1 MSRSRR
7 RNPVITDQQRGH
19 NVRFTKRLASKAARR
34 ADLPDGKAYR
44 KVFDPWE
51 ICDYKS
57 AAWAVRHDSYFGKG
71 DRRWTAK

>member
-1 MSRSRR
+1 MSRSHR
-7 RNPVITDQQRGH
+7 RNPVITDQQRSH

-44 KVFDPWE
+44 RVFDPWE

-57 AAWAVRHDSYFGKG
+57 AAWAAQHDSYFGKG

>member
-7 RNPVITDQQRGH
+7 RNPVITDQQRSH
-19 NVRFTKRLASKAARR
+19 NVRLTKRLASKAARR

-44 KVFDPWE
+44 RVFDPWE

-57 AAWAVRHDSYFGKG
+57 AAWATRPGSCLARG